1 MNPSTFN
8 ESSPGRHED
17 DIDSDVLEKK
27 EILHREEKQTVDE
40 DSLVYIG
47 TDRSIYNKD
56 DSPSKAEESQTANRK
71 PCTSEALQTIEVSEH
86 FAQSG

>member
-1 MNPSTFN
+1 MKPHV
-8 ESSPGRHED
+8 GRHED

-47 TDRSIYNKD
+47 TTRGIYTKD
-56 DSPSKAEESQTANRK
+56 GSPSKAEESQTANRK
-71 PCTSEALQTIEVSEH
+71 PCASLALQTIEVSEH
-86 FAQSG
+86 FAQSD